1 MFPVSPEKAQALRER
16 MKSLGVLEADLEERF
31 IHSGGHGGQNVNKL
45 ATCVVLV
52 HAPTGVM
59 VKCQK
64 DRSQGLNRFF
74 ARRLLCDRIEARAG
88 QPGNAESLR
97 IEKIRRQKQ
106 RRARRARKK
115 AT

>member
-1 MFPVSPEKAQALRER
+1 MQR
-16 MKSLGVLEADLEERF
+16 LGVREADLEERF
-31 IHSGGHGGQNVNKL
+31 IHSGGNGGQNVNKV

-52 HAPTGVM
+52 HPPTGVM

-74 ARRLLCDRIEARAG
+74 ARRLLCDRIEAQLG
-88 QPGNAESLR
+88 LQNDPESLR
-97 IEKIRRQKQ
+97 IAKLRRQKQ